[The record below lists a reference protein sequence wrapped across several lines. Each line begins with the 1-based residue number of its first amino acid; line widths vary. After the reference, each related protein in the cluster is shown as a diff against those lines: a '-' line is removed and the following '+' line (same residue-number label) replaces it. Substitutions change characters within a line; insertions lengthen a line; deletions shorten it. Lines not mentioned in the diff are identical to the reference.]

1 MPSDWLPSK
10 DALLLPF
17 ATNASSKI
25 TASPTSYGLL
35 VGDATALASAV
46 TGYSSALATSSNPST
61 RTKTAVMNKNVAKA
75 QLVAL
80 IRSIA
85 KRVQANPAVTA
96 GQKTD
101 LGLPVHSTTPT
112 PVPTPSTVPE
122 LGFGLVTMGTGI
134 VTLKI
139 TDADVTNKRAKP
151 TGVQGAE
158 VYSFVGAT
166 GTTPLPTNL
175 EDWRFE
181 GLATRS
187 TFDINYRPEDAGK
200 TATIVARWYNAKGD
214 VGPTSSPITGRV
226 AA

>member
-1 MPSDWLPSK
+1 VPSDWLPTK
-10 DALLLPF
+10 DALLLSF
-17 ATNASSKI
+17 VTAMSAKI
-25 TASPTSYGLL
+25 TAAPVPLGLTASDATILSGLL
-35 VGDATALASAV
+35 TS
-46 TGYSSALATSSNPST
+46 YSSALATASNPST

-75 QLVAL
+75 QLVADV
-80 IRSIA
+80 RSVA

-101 LGLPVHSTTPT
+101 LGLPVHSNTPT

-122 LGFGLVTMGTGI
+122 LGFGPVTMGTGI
-134 VTLKI
+134 VTIKI

-151 TGVQGAE
+151 AGVQGAE
-158 VYSFVGAT
+158 IYSFVAAT
-166 GTTPLPTNL
+166 DATPVPTDL

-187 TFDINYRPEDAGK
+187 AFDIGYRPEDAGK

-214 VGPTSSPITGRV
+214 VGPTCSPIAGKI